1 MNWCFQILAPRSCL
15 PRYQWRFSSS
25 ACRRSSPTTGGLQ
38 RLRLVIVVNVIGAF
52 TGLFWL
58 VALFMAVS
66 MRTRDPDP
74 TLPAAGYLGL

>member
-1 MNWCFQILAPRSCL
+1 MALLVLSVPSIVA
-15 PRYQWRFSSS
+15 YH
-25 ACRRSSPTTGGLQ
+25 RRVQ